1 MNKYSKYI
9 NDHIKAYN
17 AIDTKKIL
25 LIEKVLINKIK
36 KKIQF
41 LHVEMEEQPQLQI
54 IFYVI
59 LIKDEKLI
67 TKILLNQK

>member
-36 KKIQF
+36 KKKYN
-41 LHVEMEEQPQLQI
+41 
-54 IFYVI
+54 FYMW
-59 LIKDEKLI
+59 KWRSS
-67 TKILLNQK
+67 LNCKSFFM

>member
-59 LIKDEKLI
+59 LIKD
-67 TKILLNQK
+67 

>member
-17 AIDTKKIL
+17 AIDIKKVL
-25 LIEKVLINKIK
+25 LIEKVIISKIK

-59 LIKDEKLI
+59 LIKD
-67 TKILLNQK
+67 